1 MHAPRWERFAAGCGV
16 LFVGLA
22 VAGFV
27 VTAAGLPGSGAS
39 DAEVVTY
46 YEDGDTELKR
56 ELGATLVGFAVF
68 FFLLFLG
75 SLRSA
80 VGEVERARGTFASIA
95 YAGGVTMAA
104 LMLVTGALE
113 ASIASADGYFEN
125 FDVDAGTA
133 IFVQSL
139 TYWLGGFEL
148 LAGGVMVGAT
158 SIIALKTGFLPRWLA
173 IAGLVLA
180 GIAFFGETAQTLIVP
195 LLLVLLWTAI
205 VSAIL
210 FRRSK
215 PPALGRRGSP

>member
-1 MHAPRWERFAAGCGV
+1 MLAPRWERFAAGCGV

-27 VTAAGLPGSGAS
+27 ITAAGLPGSGAS

-56 ELGATLVGFAVF
+56 ELGATLIGFAVF

-80 VGEVERARGTFASIA
+80 AREAERARGTFTSIA

-210 FRRSK
+210 FWRSK
-215 PPALGRRGSP
+215 PDSGSAAG